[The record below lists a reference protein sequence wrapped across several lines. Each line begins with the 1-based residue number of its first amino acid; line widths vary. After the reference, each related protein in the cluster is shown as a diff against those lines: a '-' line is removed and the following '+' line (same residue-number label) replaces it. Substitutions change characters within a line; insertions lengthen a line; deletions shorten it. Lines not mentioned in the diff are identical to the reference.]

1 MIRVLAVCTG
11 NVCRSPYLQV
21 VLGSALE
28 QAAPGGFEVTSTGT
42 GALAGAPADPG
53 TRVELERRGLS
64 AHGIRAR
71 QMAAAE
77 LEASDLVLTA
87 ERSHVEQVLE
97 LSPRMLKRTFTLP
110 GFAALLEQL
119 SASGPV
125 ESLRPGAAPRRTEQ
139 RWRRLPEVLSARR
152 GRLGEPAPEIADPYR
167 RGQEAF
173 RSMAAEIDDSVRRIV
188 GWERSMRAEPGGGGF
203 TQP

>member
-1 MIRVLAVCTG
+1 MIRVMAVCTG

-64 AHGIRAR
+64 AQGIRAR

-110 GFAALLEQL
+110 EFADLLDQL
-119 SASGPV
+119 TASGPV

-152 GRLGEPAPEIADPYR
+152 ARLGEPAPEIADPYR
-167 RGQEAF
+167 RGLEAF